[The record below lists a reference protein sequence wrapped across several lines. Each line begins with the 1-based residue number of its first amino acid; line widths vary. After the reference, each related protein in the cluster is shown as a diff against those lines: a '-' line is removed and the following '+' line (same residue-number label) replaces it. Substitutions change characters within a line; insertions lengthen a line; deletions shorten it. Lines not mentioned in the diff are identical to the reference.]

1 MSGGHQCKYFFSEKH
16 HSTFGNTC
24 LWWSRRMF
32 FSLFLEGKNTCWI
45 FFRQGQFLVQ
55 TSQYYLYNNKVQ
67 ITKFYAVE
75 PCIQSFTLSTS
86 DVKENWTL
94 FRCWALCTS
103 CHLPSLNTF
112 SSSPRY
118 SYKAG
123 TISFS
128 WQLNQPASC
137 TNVRWP
143 SIVLHSIAVWGTIS

>member
-1 MSGGHQCKYFFSEKH
+1 MFVMVKKDGFFLHFWE
-16 HSTFGNTC
+16 
-24 LWWSRRMF
+24 
-32 FSLFLEGKNTCWI
+32 EKNTCWI
-45 FFRQGQFLVQ
+45 FLIQGHFLIQ
-55 TSQYYLYNNKVQ
+55 TAQYYLCNNKVQ

-137 TNVRWP
+137 ANVRWP